1 MWRFERRENDS
12 IKFGIRMITRPK
24 NRNNSFNLKVMNEN
38 LYLILLQIAVKECVD
53 VASLY
58 IENGTVFRCKG
69 NEMVGIVCQV
79 GTPFWNA
86 AKTSAELLA
95 RLKIK

>member
-1 MWRFERRENDS
+1 
-12 IKFGIRMITRPK
+12 MITKSK
-24 NRNNSFNLKVMNEN
+24 NRNKSLNLKVMNEN
-38 LYLILLQIAVKECVD
+38 LYLILLQIAVRECVD
-53 VASLY
+53 VTTLC

-86 AKTSAELLA
+86 AKTAAEVFA
-95 RLKIK
+95 RLQVK